1 MSFKLLGSVLLIV
14 GTSIGAGMLGLPIA
28 AAQLGFFGS
37 LLLLFVCWFV
47 MTAGALLILE
57 VNLWL
62 PQNTNLITMAKVT
75 MGPMGQVISWITYL
89 LLLYSLLCAYIVGG
103 SDLLH
108 HFLEMRD
115 IHIPI
120 WVSSILFT
128 SIFGFVVYFG
138 IRSVDYV
145 NRGLMF
151 FKLGAYFILVILMA
165 PFVSMDK
172 LADGDFH
179 YLTSASAMTVTTTAF
194 GFAIIIPSLRQY
206 FAGDIKKLKIAIIVG
221 SLIPLI
227 CYIAWDAVIMGII
240 PLNGE
245 HSLFSI
251 LHSTG
256 STGNLVGTLD
266 AAVEKSSV
274 KFFIKIFT
282 SICVLT
288 SFLGVSLCLTDFL
301 ADGLHLEKKGM
312 SNILIHGITF
322 IPALMIALYFPNIF
336 IQALSHAGIYA
347 TILLILLPACMA
359 WNGRYRCAIATG
371 YRVPGG
377 KFILILMIIFSLF
390 LIVKGI
396 MG

>member
-1 MSFKLLGSVLLIV
+1 MNFKLLGSVLLIV

-28 AAQLGFFGS
+28 AAQLGFAGAFI
-37 LLLLFVCWFV
+37 LLLVCWFV
-47 MTAGALLILE
+47 MTVGAFLILE

-75 MGPMGQVISWITYL
+75 MGPVGQLIAWITYL

-108 HFLEMRD
+108 HLLMTSG
-115 IHIPI
+115 IYIPV

-128 SIFGFVVYFG
+128 SLFGSVVYFG

-151 FKLGAYFILVILMA
+151 FKLGAYFILVVLMISYIS
-165 PFVSMDK
+165 VDK
-172 LADGDFH
+172 LAAGDFH
-179 YLTSASAMTVTTTAF
+179 YMTSASAITVTATAF
-194 GFAIIIPSLRQY
+194 GFAIIIPSLRVY
-206 FAGDIKKLKIAIIVG
+206 FANDIKKLKIAIMIG
-221 SLIPLI
+221 SIIPLV

-240 PLNGE
+240 PLHGE
-245 HSLFSI
+245 HSLISI
-251 LHSTG
+251 LHSPG
-256 STGNLVGTLD
+256 STGNLVATLD

-274 KFFIKIFT
+274 TFFVKIFT

-301 ADGLHLEKKGM
+301 ADGFQLEKVGM
-312 SNILIHGITF
+312 SNILIHALTF
-322 IPALMIALYFPNIF
+322 IPALIIALYFPNIF

-359 WNGRYRCAIATG
+359 WNGRYRRAIATG
-371 YRVPGG
+371 FKVPGG
-377 KFILILMIIFSLF
+377 KAVLLILIVFSF
-390 LIVKGI
+390 P
-396 MG
+396 

>member
-1 MSFKLLGSVLLIV
+1 MNFKLLGSVLLIV

-37 LLLLFVCWFV
+37 LVLLLVCWFV
-47 MTAGALLILE
+47 MTAGAFLILE

-75 MGPMGQVISWITYL
+75 MGPIGQIISWITYL

-108 HFLEMRD
+108 HLLLTSG
-115 IHIPI
+115 INIPV
-120 WVSSILFT
+120 WASCILFT

-151 FKLGAYFILVILMA
+151 FKLGAYIILVILMA
-165 PFVSMDK
+165 TYVSLDK
-172 LADGDFH
+172 LTEGDFH
-179 YLTSASAMTVTTTAF
+179 YITSASAITVTATAF
-194 GFAIIIPSLRQY
+194 GFAIIIPSLRVY
-206 FAGDIKKLKIAIIVG
+206 FAGDIKKLKMAIIIG
-221 SLIPLI
+221 SIIPLI

-240 PLNGE
+240 PLSGE
-245 HSLFSI
+245 YSLVSI

-256 STGNLVGTLD
+256 STGDLVATLD
-266 AAVEKSSV
+266 SAVEKSSV
-274 KFFIKIFT
+274 TFFVKIFT

-301 ADGLHLEKKGM
+301 ADGFQLEKKGI
-312 SNILIHGITF
+312 SNIFIHALTF
-322 IPALMIALYFPNIF
+322 IPALIIALYFPNIF
-336 IQALSHAGIYA
+336 IKALSHAGIYA
-347 TILLILLPACMA
+347 TVLLILLPVCMV
-359 WNGRYRCAIATG
+359 WNGRYRRAIATG
-371 YRVPGG
+371 FEVPGG
-377 KFILILMIIFSLF
+377 KVILIILIIFSLF
-390 LIVKGI
+390 LIAKGI